1 MSSFFSNGQQL
12 DFSLGTD
19 ATSSNSTSQIDNTK
33 YNINNST
40 ISNYFLKNIFGD
52 CSNAFNCIT
61 NYQIN
66 GIDLG
71 KTYLPYVVIHTS
83 SNTNM
88 SIPVGATYMNVITI
102 GGGGCGGSN
111 KSNQSVFGRG
121 GASGSISVQYIIC
134 TTTRIYNVI
143 VGSKGNANVSA
154 PNSYISYNSIDS
166 CISKGGTFG
175 PSATNTN
182 LYPAN
187 AQITETNHYN
197 YGYDISGSGG
207 ELNMGGKTSMFN
219 NILFASSQTVL
230 KSISLNNYG
239 YGGDGRYD
247 NQHQQGTDGLVII
260 FFYFTNPFTNVDNGL
275 KFYYK
280 LNSIN
285 TVSGNNYL
293 LYDEIS
299 QLNLL
304 QIYGSSYSIDTN
316 IKYSISSLHLSN
328 TAYCRKRSSFGYYTN
343 GGMTFSIWVNV
354 VTCTNTNSSGA
365 AIFGFADSTNGGLTN
380 VDYINI
386 YTNSS
391 LYYIAANSTKNLA
404 NIQLVSTTTI
414 LLNTWNHI
422 CWTISSSG
430 KWTLYIN
437 NNPATLQGGY
447 PDTTLDRI
455 YADLGTRA
463 SIGGLDNAYYDE
475 YRYYTKCLT
484 PIEVT
489 TLYAYNPSS

>member
-1 MSSFFSNGQQL
+1 MSNFFSNGQSQ
-12 DFSLGTD
+12 FSLGTD
-19 ATSSNSTSQIDNTK
+19 VASSIRTSQINNTK
-33 YNINNST
+33 YIFNNFT

-52 CSNAFNCIT
+52 CSNAFNCIS

-71 KTYLPYVVIHTS
+71 KTYLPYVVIYTS
-83 SNTNM
+83 SSTNI

-102 GGGGCGGSN
+102 GRGGSGGN
-111 KSNQSVFGRG
+111 NSGSKLGGG

-134 TTTRIYNVI
+134 TSVDTSYNVI
-143 VGSKGNANVSA
+143 VGVGGGGGDG
-154 PNSYISYNSIDS
+154 NSYISYNSIS
-166 CISKGGTFG
+166 YCISNGGARGNNANFTAAG
-175 PSATNTN
+175 TGATET
-182 LYPAN
+182 A
-187 AQITETNHYN
+187 TNHYN
-197 YGYDISGSGG
+197 YGYDISGAGG
-207 ELNMGGKTSMFN
+207 TGGVGGKTSMFN
-219 NILFASSQTVL
+219 NILFSSSQTML

-239 YGGDGRYD
+239 NGG
-247 NQHQQGTDGLVII
+247 NSIQNGTTGLVII

-285 TVSGNNYL
+285 TVSL

-299 QLNLL
+299 QSNLL
-304 QIYGSSYSIDTN
+304 QINGSSYSIDNNT
-316 IKYSISSLHLSN
+316 KYSISSLHLSVLN
-328 TAYCRKRSSFGYYTN
+328 AAYCRSGSFGTYIA

-354 VTCTNTNSSGA
+354 VTCNNTNSSGA

-380 VDYINI
+380 VDYITI
-386 YTNSS
+386 YKNSS
-391 LYYIAANSTKNLA
+391 LYYIAANSTKNSA
-404 NIQLVSTTTI
+404 NTQLISTTTI
-414 LLNTWNHI
+414 LLKTWNHI

-437 NNPATLQGGY
+437 NNPDTLQGGY
-447 PDTTLDRI
+447 PDTTLNRI
-455 YADLGTRA
+455 YADLGVRA
-463 SIGGLDNAYYDE
+463 SNGGLDDAYYDE

>member
-1 MSSFFSNGQQL
+1 MSSFLSNGQYQ
-12 DFSLGTD
+12 FSLGTD
-19 ATSSNSTSQIDNTK
+19 VASSIRTNQINNTRYK
-33 YNINNST
+33 YNNST

-52 CSNAFNCIT
+52 CSNAFNCIS

-71 KTYLPYVVIHTS
+71 RAYLPYVVIYTS
-83 SNTNM
+83 SSTNI

-102 GGGGCGGSN
+102 GGNGGQNYESKSGG
-111 KSNQSVFGRG
+111 G

-134 TTTRIYNVI
+134 TSANTYNI
-143 VGSKGNANVSA
+143 KVGNTISG
-154 PNSYISYNSIDS
+154 NSYISYNSIS
-166 CISKGGTFG
+166 YCISNGGASGNNANHTAAG
-175 PSATNTN
+175 TGATET
-182 LYPAN
+182 A
-187 AQITETNHYN
+187 TNHYN
-197 YGYDISGSGG
+197 YGYDISGAGG
-207 ELNMGGKTSMFN
+207 TDGTGGKTSMFN
-219 NILFASSQTVL
+219 NILFSSSQIML
-230 KSISLNNYG
+230 KSINLNNYG
-239 YGGDGRYD
+239 NGG
-247 NQHQQGTDGLVII
+247 NSNHNGTNGLVII

-285 TVSGNNYL
+285 TVSL

-299 QLNLL
+299 QSNLL
-304 QIYGSSYSIDTN
+304 QINGSGYSIYNN
-316 IKYSISSLHLSN
+316 IKYSISSLRLSN
-328 TAYCRKRSSFGYYTN
+328 AAYCRKRDSFGYYTN

-380 VDYINI
+380 VDYITI

-391 LYYIAANSTKNLA
+391 LYYIAANSTKNSA
-404 NIQLVSTTTI
+404 NTQLISTTKI
-414 LLNTWNHI
+414 VLDTWNHI

-437 NNPATLQGGY
+437 NNPDTLQGGY
-447 PDTTLDRI
+447 PDTTLNRI

-463 SIGGLDNAYYDE
+463 SYGGLDDAYYDE
-475 YRYYTKCLT
+475 YRYYTNCLT

-489 TLYAYNPSS
+489 TLYAYKPSS